1 MCSSNRSEPDL
12 VARLRHLDRWTWQ
25 NRAVVVPVA
34 LAGLAAAAIAL
45 IAYFFGPTDIERA
58 EADLRKAQAVVNAI
72 EAEAPRQ
79 LKDWR
84 EHSQEAV
91 HYRKI
96 ADENKNSSD
105 VESLEWHLATARGHA
120 RLAGAASDRRDHLLR
135 LAAEYRRL
143 VAEAQCEILQAKEA
157 RERGMPYEVAPRVR
171 ELLKP
176 ILTNH

>member
-1 MCSSNRSEPDL
+1 MCSSNRSDPDL
-12 VARLRHLDRWTWQ
+12 VAWLRYLDRWTWQ
-25 NRAVVVPVA
+25 NRAVVVPIA
-34 LAGLAAAAIAL
+34 LAGLAAAAVGLVAH
-45 IAYFFGPTDIERA
+45 FFGPTDLERA
-58 EADLRKAQAVVNAI
+58 ESDLRKAGAVVNAI

-84 EHSQEAV
+84 EHRQEAA
-91 HYRKI
+91 HYRKL
-96 ADENKNSSD
+96 ADENKDSSD
-105 VESLEWHLATARGHA
+105 VEFLEWHLATARGHS

-143 VAEAQCEILQAKEA
+143 LAEAQCEILEAKEA